1 MKKCT
6 LAERMTFKGAQTSN
20 DDLVQPDSEWID
32 TNGFDHAVISSEV
45 LACSACTLVAET
57 SVMRD
62 GPWTA
67 LVTHTQTEETVTIA
81 DTLGSA
87 SNKLQRYLRWRIERT
102 SAVNWETCFRFTV
115 TLK

>member
-32 TNGFDHAVISSEV
+32 TEGSQHAAISSEV
-45 LACSACTLVAET
+45 LACSGCTLVAET

-67 LVTHTQTEETVTIA
+67 LVSHTQTAEAVTVA

-87 SNKLQRYLRWRIERT
+87 SSKLYRYLRWRIERT
-102 SAVNWETCFRFTV
+102 STANWETCFRFTV